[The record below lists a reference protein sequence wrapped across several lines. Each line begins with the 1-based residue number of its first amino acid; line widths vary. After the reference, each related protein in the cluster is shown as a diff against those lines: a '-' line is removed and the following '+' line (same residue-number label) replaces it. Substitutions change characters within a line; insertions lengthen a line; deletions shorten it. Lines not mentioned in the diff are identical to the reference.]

1 MKRKKVNSL
10 LKGVAGFGVALGGA
24 TVFTDADVVY
34 ANDAEG
40 VLAQSEQEGDAVE
53 TLESQS
59 QQTQEEV
66 SSTSEANSTSAAKS
80 DAEVNA
86 TSEANKE
93 TASNSASEADAKSEA
108 SSTEG

>member
-34 ANDAEG
+34 ANEAED

-66 SSTSEANSTSAAKS
+66 STTSVANETSATQSNETVSGNSTS
-80 DAEVNA
+80 NL
-86 TSEANKE
+86 
-93 TASNSASEADAKSEA
+93 NS
-108 SSTEG
+108 